1 MGIYKVTNGSV
12 GKALPITATDTITSP
27 SAWLFENQTGTLGN
41 NLTGSLIYSGSG
53 GNISVILADTIG
65 EQGVVTSLNTDGTFT
80 GANPYYTGFVAGSG
94 YVTEAG
100 INTTVVTTVP
110 NSPATVPGGLS
121 VDITVVMPTTNALTP
136 GSGYGVGAFTVAE
149 AGGLSGNILTLGA
162 AGAIATFEIT
172 DGGVNYKA
180 GDVLTIEQ
188 AGGTTPATI
197 TLATAPNGAVSA
209 DAITIAAG
217 KAGLSYSIGDI
228 ITITQG
234 TNVSA
239 KFCIRAVKNDLP
251 VIANAVVFEAVPA
264 GTILPVAVN
273 YVTATG
279 TVATGLIA
287 CK

>member
-121 VDITVVMPTTNALTP
+121 VDITVVMPTTNAITP
-136 GSGYGVGAFTVAE
+136 GNGYSVNAFTVAE
-149 AGGLSGNILTLGA
+149 AGGLSGNVTGIVNGP
-162 AGAIATFEIT
+162 GAIATLEIT
-172 DGGVNYKA
+172 DGGVGYKA
-180 GDVLTIEQ
+180 GDVLTIVQ
-188 AGGTTPATI
+188 AGGTGGSI

-217 KAGLSYSIGDI
+217 KAGLNYSIGDI

>member
-100 INTTVVTTVP
+100 INTTTVTTVP

-121 VDITVVMPTTNALTP
+121 VDITVVTPTINALTP
-136 GSGYGVGAFTVAE
+136 GTGYSVNAFTVAE

-162 AGAIATFEIT
+162 GGAIATFEIT
-172 DGGVNYKA
+172 DGGVDYKA
-180 GDVLTIEQ
+180 GDVLTIVQ
-188 AGGTTPATI
+188 AGGTGGSI

-217 KAGLSYSIGDI
+217 KAGLNYSIGDI

>member
-1 MGIYKVTNGSV
+1 MGIYRVTNGSV

-27 SAWLFENQTGTLGN
+27 SAWLFENQTGILGN

-65 EQGVVTSLNTDGTFT
+65 EQGVVTSLNTDSTFT

-100 INTTVVTTVP
+100 INTTTVTTVP

-136 GSGYGVGAFTVAE
+136 GTGYSVNAFTVAE

-162 AGAIATFEIT
+162 GGAIATFEIT
-172 DGGVNYKA
+172 DGGVDYKA
-180 GDVLTIEQ
+180 GDVLTIVQ
-188 AGGTTPATI
+188 TGGTGGSI
-197 TLATAPNGAVSA
+197 TLAAAPNGAVSA
-209 DAITIAAG
+209 DAITITAG
-217 KAGLSYSIGDI
+217 KAGVNYSIGDI

-239 KFCIRAVKNDLP
+239 KFCIRAVKNNLP
-251 VIANAVVFEAVPA
+251 VIADAVVFEAVPA